1 MLREIINRLRGPVRL
16 RVRCPYPERV
26 LNLCSA
32 RNLAFWDLEW
42 EGENQF
48 TCRVSRQD
56 FRVLRQNGE
65 KLNCEFHVLGRE
77 GAPYALGRLRRRQA
91 LAAGLL
97 LWGVWL
103 VLSSVL
109 IWDIRITG
117 NETVPKE
124 EILRSLEKKGF
135 VSRRTD
141 ENDRRRIMV
150 SSTPAG
156 SDYVKNGREL
166 LRSRL
171 SAIINAMGSESAENF
186 IRSMEE
192 FVNACRKADFP

>member
-1 MLREIINRLRGPVRL
+1 MDKADAGLSDELI
-16 RVRCPYPERV
+16 E
-26 LNLCSA
+26 
-32 RNLAFWDLEW
+32 
-42 EGENQF
+42 
-48 TCRVSRQD
+48 
-56 FRVLRQNGE
+56 VLRQYYYMKIPLGLENFMQGE
-65 KLNCEFHVLGRE
+65 MK
-77 GAPYALGRLRRRQA
+77 
-91 LAAGLL
+91 
-97 LWGVWL
+97 
-103 VLSSVL
+103 VLSY
-109 IWDIRITG
+109 IHYTAGGGEIATGDIVSALDMTG
-117 NETVPKE
+117 GRVAG
-124 EILRSLEKKGF
+124 ILHSLEKKGF

-192 FVNACRKADFP
+192 FVDACRKADFP

>member
-1 MLREIINRLRGPVRL
+1 MDKADAGLSDELI
-16 RVRCPYPERV
+16 E
-26 LNLCSA
+26 
-32 RNLAFWDLEW
+32 
-42 EGENQF
+42 
-48 TCRVSRQD
+48 
-56 FRVLRQNGE
+56 VLRQYYYMKIPLGLENFMQGE
-65 KLNCEFHVLGRE
+65 MK
-77 GAPYALGRLRRRQA
+77 
-91 LAAGLL
+91 
-97 LWGVWL
+97 
-103 VLSSVL
+103 VLSY
-109 IWDIRITG
+109 IHYTAGGGEIATGDIVSALDMTG
-117 NETVPKE
+117 GRVAG
-124 EILRSLEKKGF
+124 ILHSLEKKGF

>member
-1 MLREIINRLRGPVRL
+1 MDKADAGLSDELI
-16 RVRCPYPERV
+16 E
-26 LNLCSA
+26 
-32 RNLAFWDLEW
+32 
-42 EGENQF
+42 
-48 TCRVSRQD
+48 
-56 FRVLRQNGE
+56 VLRQYYYMKIPLGLENFMQGE
-65 KLNCEFHVLGRE
+65 MK
-77 GAPYALGRLRRRQA
+77 
-91 LAAGLL
+91 
-97 LWGVWL
+97 
-103 VLSSVL
+103 VLSY
-109 IWDIRITG
+109 IHYTAGGGEIATGDIVSALDMTG
-117 NETVPKE
+117 GRVAG
-124 EILRSLEKKGF
+124 ILRSLEKKGF

>member
-1 MLREIINRLRGPVRL
+1 MDKADAGLSDELI
-16 RVRCPYPERV
+16 E
-26 LNLCSA
+26 
-32 RNLAFWDLEW
+32 
-42 EGENQF
+42 
-48 TCRVSRQD
+48 
-56 FRVLRQNGE
+56 VLRQYYYMKIPLGLENFMQGE
-65 KLNCEFHVLGRE
+65 MK
-77 GAPYALGRLRRRQA
+77 
-91 LAAGLL
+91 
-97 LWGVWL
+97 
-103 VLSSVL
+103 VLSY
-109 IWDIRITG
+109 IHYTAGGGEIATGDIVSALDMTG
-117 NETVPKE
+117 GRVAG
-124 EILRSLEKKGF
+124 ILRSLEKKGF

-192 FVNACRKADFP
+192 FVDACRKADFP